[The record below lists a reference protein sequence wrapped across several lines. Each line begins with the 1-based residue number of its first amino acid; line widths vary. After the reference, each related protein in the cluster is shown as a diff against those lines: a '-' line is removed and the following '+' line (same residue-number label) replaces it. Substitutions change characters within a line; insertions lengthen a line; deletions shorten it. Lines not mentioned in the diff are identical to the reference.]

1 MRHKAYHTQHLPG
14 MLKICAQA
22 QAQEAEENYSNGTI
36 ACDVEENDSND
47 TIANSQNYNQKLNN
61 KNMLSN
67 NDIMVDKDAFEEVIE
82 NDLKD
87 MKETDVKARH
97 LFEAWCCCLCMV
109 SFVVCC
115 CVYNNIID
123 DL

>member
-1 MRHKAYHTQHLPG
+1 
-14 MLKICAQA
+14 
-22 QAQEAEENYSNGTI
+22 
-36 ACDVEENDSND
+36 
-47 TIANSQNYNQKLNN
+47 
-61 KNMLSN
+61 MLSK
-67 NDIMVDKDAFEEVIE
+67 NDIMVDKDAFEEVIQ

-97 LFEAWCCCLCMV
+97 LFEGWCCWLCMV
-109 SFVVCC
+109 SFVVCG